1 LSLDRIEAQILRV
14 KLAISTASGFRDGQW
29 ADDFDLL
36 QALYT
41 HPTYDEVYDLAQDG
55 LPAYVEDI
63 RGRVY
68 NEPARILARVRTENG
83 VPVVQYVGIVEDTA

>member
-1 LSLDRIEAQILRV
+1 MFYQVTIQPANGVVGHFDV
-14 KLAISTASGFRDGQW
+14 FRHAEGW

-41 HPTYDEVYDLAQDG
+41 HPTYDEVYDLAQDE

-63 RGRVY
+63 RGRVFHA
-68 NEPARILARVRTENG
+68 PGRILARVRTENG
-83 VPVVQYVGIVEDTA
+83 IPVVQYVGIVEDEA